1 MKMTVIGT
9 TKPGYIAQK
18 EEFDIHSGH
27 AAGICYMPND
37 FQDIVNEPIEKTQR
51 HRPESSRYRI
61 RNHRPS
67 GR

>member
-51 HRPESSRYRI
+51 RVAMTKKWRTSQRL
-61 RNHRPS
+61 
-67 GR
+67 